1 MRGLKTT
8 VFGVITVSVDVK
20 IVNVFVFLAI

>member
-8 VFGVITVSVDVK
+8 VFGVITVSVDVT
-20 IVNVFVFLAI
+20 IVNVFVILAI

>member
-8 VFGVITVSVDVK
+8 VFRVLTVSVDVT

>member
-8 VFGVITVSVDVK
+8 VFGVITVSVDVR
-20 IVNVFVFLAI
+20 IVNLIVFLAI

>member
-8 VFGVITVSVDVK
+8 VFGVITVSVDVR
-20 IVNVFVFLAI
+20 IVNLVVFLAI